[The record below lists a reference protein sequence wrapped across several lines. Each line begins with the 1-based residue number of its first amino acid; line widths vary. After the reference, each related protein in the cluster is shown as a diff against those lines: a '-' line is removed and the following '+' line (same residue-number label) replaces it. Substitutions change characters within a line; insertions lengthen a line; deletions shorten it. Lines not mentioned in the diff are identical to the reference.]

1 MATSL
6 EKIRNIGIT
15 AHIDA
20 GKTTTTERI
29 LHYTGVSH
37 KIGEVHDGNTTTD
50 YMDQERE
57 RGITITSAAVTCEW
71 KDHRINIIDTPG
83 HIDFNIE
90 VNRSLRV
97 LDGAVFIIEGVAGV
111 QPQSETNWRLADRY
125 NVPRIIFI
133 NKLDRTG
140 ADFYRAFATL
150 KDKLD
155 IVALPLQLPIGIE
168 DKFVGVVDLIEMKAI
183 VWEGGDLGAKF
194 HDEPIPADLEE
205 QAKEYRQLLLDTAVG
220 VDDKAMEEYFENGDV
235 SIETLKR
242 CIKIGTISGAFR
254 PVLCGTAFK
263 NKGVQ
268 PLLDAVL
275 DYLPSPIDVPGISV
289 AAEEGEEDG
298 EFSDRRRIKADPNAP
313 FAGLAFKIINDKYG
327 ALTFVRVYAGTLK
340 SGDTV
345 MNTTKDSRERIGR
358 MFQMHADKRA
368 EIKEVSAGDIAAFV
382 GLKDTGTGDTLASS
396 EDPVV
401 LERMAFPVP
410 VIDISVEPKTKEAVE
425 KMTLGLQK
433 LAGEDPSLRLK
444 TDQESG
450 QTILSG
456 MGELHLEIIIDRLR
470 REYGVDCNIGAP
482 QVAYRETI
490 TKPHTEIY
498 THKKQS
504 GGSGQYAE
512 VKVIFEP
519 AERNAG
525 ISFENKVVGGSV
537 PKEYIPAVEKGI
549 RVQAD
554 TGVLAGFPTVD
565 FKYSLV
571 DGKYHDVDSS
581 ALAFEIAAKACFR
594 EGMKKAGP
602 IILEPIMD
610 VEVTTPQD
618 HVGDCVGDLN
628 RRRGM
633 IQSQDSSGSTILVR
647 AHVPLKEM
655 FGYISDLRSMTKGRA
670 SFTMQFHHYDP
681 VPRNVA
687 DEIMKKSAY
696 RRRRRGALPPRP
708 PPRASPWTPL
718 PRKKGE
724 AILCIALFFL
734 ERSVFDHSQAYRT
747 SKVGVCRCVMCS

>member
-1 MATSL
+1 MSAAADL
-6 EKIRNIGIT
+6 KFIRNIGIT

-29 LHYTGVSH
+29 LYYTGVSH
-37 KIGEVHDGNTTTD
+37 KTGEVHDGNTTTD
-50 YMDQERE
+50 YMEQERE
-57 RGITITSAAVTCEW
+57 RGITITSAAVTCNW

-97 LDGAVFIIEGVAGV
+97 LDGAIFIIEGVAGV

-125 NVPRIIFI
+125 NVPRIIYV

-140 ADFYRAFATL
+140 ADFYRASDTL
-150 KDKLD
+150 IEKLG
-155 IVALPLQLPIGIE
+155 INTLILQLPIGVE
-168 DKFVGVVDLIEMKAI
+168 DNFQGVVDLVEMKAI
-183 VWEGGDLGAKF
+183 VWEGSEQGAKF
-194 HDEPIPADLEE
+194 HDEPIPADLVEK
-205 QAKEYRQLLLDTAVG
+205 ANEYRQKLLDTAAS
-220 VDDKAMEEYFENGDV
+220 VDDKAMEMFFESGDLDV
-235 SIETLKR
+235 ATLKA
-242 CIKIGTISGAFR
+242 CIKKGTIAGTFR
-254 PVLCGTAFK
+254 PVLCGTSFK

-268 PLLDAVL
+268 PLLDAVI
-275 DYLPSPIDVPGISV
+275 DYLPSPVDVEGIKV
-289 AAEEGEEDG
+289 APEEGQDEDAP
-298 EFSDRRRIKADPNAP
+298 RRVIKVDPNGP

-327 ALTFVRVYAGTLK
+327 TLTFVRVYSGTIN
-340 SGDTV
+340 SGDMVLNTV
-345 MNTTKDSRERIGR
+345 RGNKERVGR
-358 MFQMHADKRA
+358 MFKMHADKR
-368 EIKEVSAGDIAAFV
+368 EEVKTVSAGDIVAFV
-382 GLKDTGTGDTLASS
+382 GLKDTQTGDTLAAQ

-410 VIDISVEPKTKEAVE
+410 VIDISVEPKTKDAVE
-425 KMTLGLQK
+425 KMTLALQK
-433 LAGEDPSLRLK
+433 LVAEDPSLRLK
-444 TDQESG
+444 TDQETG

-456 MGELHLEIIIDRLR
+456 MGELHLEIIIDRLK
-470 REYGVDCNIGAP
+470 REYGVEANIGAP

-490 TKPHTEIY
+490 SRAHTETY

-512 VKVIFEP
+512 VVITFEP
-519 AERNAG
+519 MERNG
-525 ISFENKVVGGSV
+525 GVVFENKVVGGAI

-554 TGVLAGFPTVD
+554 TGVLAGFQTVD
-565 FKYSLV
+565 FKFTLT

-581 ALAFEIAAKACFR
+581 TMAFEIAARACFR

-610 VEVTTPQD
+610 VEITTPAD
-618 HVGDCVGDLN
+618 HVGDVVGDIS

-633 IQSQDSSGSTILVR
+633 IQSQDMAGTTVIVR

-681 VPRNVA
+681 VPANIAQEVR
-687 DEIMKKSAY
+687 EKM
-696 RRRRRGALPPRP
+696 
-708 PPRASPWTPL
+708 AS
-718 PRKKGE
+718 
-724 AILCIALFFL
+724 
-734 ERSVFDHSQAYRT
+734 
-747 SKVGVCRCVMCS
+747 

>member
-1 MATSL
+1 MTESPLAR
-6 EKIRNIGIT
+6 IRNIGIT

-29 LHYTGVSH
+29 LYYTGVSH

-71 KDHRINIIDTPG
+71 ADHRINIIDTPG

-97 LDGAVFIIEGVAGV
+97 LDGAIFIIEGVAGV

-140 ADFYRAFATL
+140 ADFYRAFDTL
-150 KDKLD
+150 KEKLD
-155 IVALPLQLPIGIE
+155 IIALPLQLPIGEE
-168 DKFVGVVDLIEMKAI
+168 DKFLGIIDLVEMKAI
-183 VWEGGDLGAKF
+183 LWEGGELGAKY
-194 HDEPIPADLEE
+194 HDEPIPAELADK
-205 QAKEYRQLLLDTAVG
+205 AAEYRQLLLDTALS
-220 VDDKAMEEYFENGDV
+220 VDTEGMEEYFENGDV
-235 SIETLKR
+235 SVATLKR
-242 CIKIGTISGAFR
+242 AIKRGTIDGDFR

-268 PLLDAVL
+268 PLLDAVI
-275 DYLPSPIDVPGISV
+275 DYLPSPIDVPGIAV
-289 AAEEGEEDG
+289 ALDEGVDEALHP
-298 EFSDRRRIKADPNAP
+298 DRRRIKADVSAP
-313 FAGLAFKIINDKYG
+313 FSGLAFKIINDKYG
-327 ALTFVRVYAGTLK
+327 TLTFVRVYSGTLK
-340 SGDTV
+340 TGDMV
-345 MNTTKDSRERIGR
+345 MNTTKDHRERIGR

-368 EIKEVSAGDIAAFV
+368 EIKEVHAGDIAAFV

-396 EDPVV
+396 DDPVV

-410 VIDISVEPKTKEAVE
+410 VIDISVEPRTKEAVE

-433 LAGEDPSLRLK
+433 LAGEDPSLRLR
-444 TDQESG
+444 TDQETG

-470 REYGVDCNIGAP
+470 REYGVDCAIGAP

-490 TKPHTEIY
+490 SKPWTETY

-512 VKVIFEP
+512 VKIIFEP
-519 AERNAG
+519 QERNQG
-525 ISFENKVVGGSV
+525 VLFENKVVGGSV

-549 RVQAD
+549 KVQAD

-565 FKYSLV
+565 FKYTLV

-594 EGMKKAGP
+594 EGMKKASP

-618 HVGDCVGDLN
+618 HVGDVVGDLN

-633 IQSQDSSGSTILVR
+633 IQNQESSGSTILVR
-647 AHVPLKEM
+647 AQVPLKEM
-655 FGYISDLRSMTKGRA
+655 FGYISHLRSMTKGRA

-687 DEIMKKSAY
+687 DEIMKKSA
-696 RRRRRGALPPRP
+696 
-708 PPRASPWTPL
+708 
-718 PRKKGE
+718 
-724 AILCIALFFL
+724 
-734 ERSVFDHSQAYRT
+734 
-747 SKVGVCRCVMCS
+747 

>member
-1 MATSL
+1 M
-6 EKIRNIGIT
+6 
-15 AHIDA
+15 
-20 GKTTTTERI
+20 
-29 LHYTGVSH
+29 
-37 KIGEVHDGNTTTD
+37 
-50 YMDQERE
+50 
-57 RGITITSAAVTCEW
+57 TCNW
-71 KDHRINIIDTPG
+71 KDVRINIIDTPG

-125 NVPRIIFI
+125 KVPRIIFI

-150 KDKLD
+150 KEKLD
-155 IVALPLQLPIGIE
+155 IVALPLQLPIGEE
-168 DKFVGVVDLIEMKAI
+168 DKFLGVVDLIEMKAI
-183 VWEGGDLGAKF
+183 IWEGGELGAKY
-194 HDEPIPADLEE
+194 HYEEIPEHLAELAAEH
-205 QAKEYRQLLLDTAVG
+205 RQTLLDTALA
-220 VDDKAMEEYFENGDV
+220 VDDAGMEEYFEKGDV

-242 CIKIGTISGAFR
+242 AIKRGTIDGTFR

-268 PLLDAVL
+268 PLLDAVI
-275 DYLPSPIDVPGISV
+275 DYLPSPVDVPGIAV
-289 AAEEGEEDG
+289 ALDEGVDENEHP
-298 EFSDRRRIKADPNAP
+298 DRRRIPANPKAP

-327 ALTFVRVYAGTLK
+327 TLTFVRVYAGTLK
-340 SGDTV
+340 TGDTV
-345 MNTTKDSRERIGR
+345 MNTTKDHKERIGR

-368 EIKEVSAGDIAAFV
+368 EIKEVGAGDIAAFV

-396 EDPVV
+396 DDPVI

-410 VIDISVEPKTKEAVE
+410 VIDISVEPRTKEAVE

-433 LAGEDPSLRLK
+433 LAGEDPSLRLR
-444 TDQESG
+444 TDQETG

-470 REYGVDCNIGAP
+470 REYGVDCEIGAP

-490 TKPHTEIY
+490 SKTWTETY

-512 VKVIFEP
+512 VKIIFEP
-519 AERNAG
+519 LERNTG
-525 ISFENKVVGGSV
+525 VVFENKVVGGSV
-537 PKEYIPAVEKGI
+537 PREYIPAVEKGI
-549 RVQAD
+549 KVQAD

-565 FKYSLV
+565 FKYTLV

-594 EGMKKAGP
+594 EGMKKATP

-610 VEVTTPQD
+610 VEITTPQD
-618 HVGDCVGDLN
+618 HVGDVVGDLN
-628 RRRGM
+628 RRRGI
-633 IQSQDSSGSTILVR
+633 IQNQESSGSTILVR
-647 AHVPLKEM
+647 GQVPLKEM
-655 FGYISDLRSMTKGRA
+655 FGYISHLRSMTKGRA

-687 DEIMKKSAY
+687 DEIMKKSA
-696 RRRRRGALPPRP
+696 
-708 PPRASPWTPL
+708 
-718 PRKKGE
+718 
-724 AILCIALFFL
+724 
-734 ERSVFDHSQAYRT
+734 
-747 SKVGVCRCVMCS
+747 

>member
-1 MATSL
+1 MSVTPL
-6 EKIRNIGIT
+6 DKIRNIGIT

-29 LHYTGVSH
+29 LYYTGVSH

-50 YMDQERE
+50 YMEQERE

-71 KDHRINIIDTPG
+71 KDTRINIIDTPG

-97 LDGAVFIIEGVAGV
+97 LDGAIFIIEGVAGV

-125 NVPRIIFI
+125 NVPRLIFI

-140 ADFYRAFATL
+140 ADFYRAFDTL
-150 KDKLD
+150 LEKLD
-155 IVALPLQLPIGIE
+155 IVALPLQLPIGVE
-168 DKFVGVVDLIEMKAI
+168 DGFLGVVDLVEMKAI
-183 VWEGGDLGAKF
+183 IWEGGELGAKY
-194 HDEPIPADLEE
+194 HYEDIPADMAELV
-205 QAKEYRQLLLDTAVG
+205 ATHRQTLLDTALS
-220 VDDKAMEEYFENGDV
+220 VDEQAMEEYFDKGDV
-235 SIETLKR
+235 SIETMKR
-242 CIKIGTISGAFR
+242 CIKRGTIDGSFR

-268 PLLDAVL
+268 PLLDAVI
-275 DYLPSPIDVPGISV
+275 DYLPSPIDVPGIAV
-289 AAEEGEEDG
+289 AVEEGEEEG
-298 EFSDRRRIKADPNAP
+298 NLADRRRIPADPKAP

-327 ALTFVRVYAGTLK
+327 TLTFVRVYAGTLK
-340 SGDTV
+340 SGDMV
-345 MNTTKDSRERIGR
+345 QNTTKGHRERIGR

-368 EIKEVSAGDIAAFV
+368 EIKEVEAGDIAAFV
-382 GLKDTGTGDTLASS
+382 GLKDTGTGDTLASND
-396 EDPVV
+396 DPVV

-410 VIDISVEPKTKEAVE
+410 VIDISVEPRTKEAVE

-433 LAGEDPSLRLK
+433 LAGEDPSLRLR
-444 TDQESG
+444 TDQETG

-490 TKPHTEIY
+490 SKPHTEIY

-512 VKVIFEP
+512 VKIIFAP
-519 AERNAG
+519 LERNTG
-525 ISFENKVVGGSV
+525 VVFENKVVGGSV

-565 FKYSLV
+565 FKYTLV

-594 EGMKKAGP
+594 DGMKLAGP

-618 HVGDCVGDLN
+618 HVGDVVGDLN
-628 RRRGM
+628 RRRGQ
-633 IQSQDSSGSTILVR
+633 IQNQESSGSTVIVR

-655 FGYISDLRSMTKGRA
+655 FGYISHLRSMTKGRA

-687 DEIMKKSAY
+687 DEIMKKTA
-696 RRRRRGALPPRP
+696 
-708 PPRASPWTPL
+708 
-718 PRKKGE
+718 
-724 AILCIALFFL
+724 
-734 ERSVFDHSQAYRT
+734 
-747 SKVGVCRCVMCS
+747 

>member
-1 MATSL
+1 MSDTPLAR
-6 EKIRNIGIT
+6 IRNIGIT

-29 LHYTGVSH
+29 LFYTGESH

-50 YMDQERE
+50 YMEQERE

-71 KDHRINIIDTPG
+71 KDTRINIIDTPG

-97 LDGAVFIIEGVAGV
+97 LDGAIFIIEGVAGV

-140 ADFYRAFATL
+140 ADFFRAFDTL
-150 KDKLD
+150 KEKLD
-155 IVALPLQLPIGIE
+155 IVALPLQLPIGEE
-168 DKFVGVVDLIEMKAI
+168 DKFIGVVDLVEMKAI
-183 VWEGGDLGAKF
+183 VWEGGDLGAKY
-194 HDEPIPADLEE
+194 HDEAIPAELADK
-205 QAKEYRQLLLDTAVG
+205 AAEYRQTLLDTAVS
-220 VDDKAMEEYFENGDV
+220 VDEKAMEEYFENGDV
-235 SIETLKR
+235 SVATLKA
-242 CIKIGTISGAFR
+242 CIKKGTISGEFR

-268 PLLDAVL
+268 PLLDAVV
-275 DYLPSPIDVPGISV
+275 DYLPSPVDVPGIAV
-289 AAEEGEEDG
+289 ALDEGVDETLHP
-298 EFSDRRRIKADPNAP
+298 DRRRIKADPKAP

-327 ALTFVRVYAGTLK
+327 TLTFVRVYAGTLK

-345 MNTTKDSRERIGR
+345 MNTTKGHRERIGR

-368 EIKEVSAGDIAAFV
+368 EIKEVEAGDIAAFV
-382 GLKDTGTGDTLASS
+382 GLKDTGTGDTLAGA
-396 EDPVV
+396 EDQIV

-410 VIDISVEPKTKEAVE
+410 VIDISVEPRTKEAVE

-433 LAGEDPSLRLK
+433 LAGEDPSLRLR
-444 TDQESG
+444 TDQETG

-490 TKPHTEIY
+490 SRPHTETY
-498 THKKQS
+498 THKKQT

-512 VKVIFEP
+512 VKIMFEP
-519 AERNAG
+519 TERNG
-525 ISFENKVVGGSV
+525 GVLFENKVVGGSI

-565 FKYSLV
+565 FKYTLT

-594 EGMKKAGP
+594 DGMKRASP

-618 HVGDCVGDLN
+618 HVGDVVGDLN
-628 RRRGM
+628 RRRGQ
-633 IQSQDSSGSTILVR
+633 IQNQESAGSTIIVR
-647 AHVPLKEM
+647 ALVPLKEM
-655 FGYISDLRSMTKGRA
+655 FGYISHLRSMTKGRA

-681 VPRNVA
+681 VPRNIA
-687 DEIMKKSAY
+687 DEIMAKSA
-696 RRRRRGALPPRP
+696 
-708 PPRASPWTPL
+708 
-718 PRKKGE
+718 
-724 AILCIALFFL
+724 
-734 ERSVFDHSQAYRT
+734 
-747 SKVGVCRCVMCS
+747 

>member
-1 MATSL
+1 MSETPL
-6 EKIRNIGIT
+6 DRIRNIGIT

-29 LHYTGVSH
+29 LYYTGVSH

-50 YMDQERE
+50 YMEQERE

-71 KDHRINIIDTPG
+71 KDNRINIIDTPG

-140 ADFYRAFATL
+140 ADFYRAFDTL
-150 KDKLD
+150 KEKLD
-155 IVALPLQLPIGIE
+155 IVALPLQLPIGEE
-168 DKFVGVVDLIEMKAI
+168 DKFLGVVDLVEMKAI
-183 VWEGGDLGAKF
+183 IWEGGELGAKF
-194 HDEPIPADLEE
+194 HDEPIPADLAEK
-205 QAKEYRQLLLDTAVG
+205 AAEYRQNLLDTALA
-220 VDDKAMEEYFENGDV
+220 VDDAGMEEYFEKGDV
-235 SIETLKR
+235 AVETLKR
-242 CIKIGTISGAFR
+242 AIKRGTIDGTFR

-268 PLLDAVL
+268 PLLDAVI
-275 DYLPSPIDVPGISV
+275 DYLPSPVDVPGIAV
-289 AAEEGEEDG
+289 ALDEGQDEADHP
-298 EFSDRRRIKADPNAP
+298 DRRRIKADPKAP

-327 ALTFVRVYAGTLK
+327 TLTFVRVYSGTLRT
-340 SGDTV
+340 GDMV
-345 MNTTKDSRERIGR
+345 QNTTKGHRERIGR

-368 EIKEVSAGDIAAFV
+368 EIKEVEAGDIAAFV
-382 GLKDTGTGDTLASS
+382 GLKDTGTGDTLASND
-396 EDPVV
+396 DPVV

-410 VIDISVEPKTKEAVE
+410 VIDISVEPRTKEAVE

-433 LAGEDPSLRLK
+433 LAGEDPSLRLR
-444 TDQESG
+444 TDQETG

-470 REYGVDCNIGAP
+470 REYNVDCNIGAP

-490 TKPHTEIY
+490 SKPHTETY

-512 VKVIFEP
+512 VKIIFEP
-519 AERNAG
+519 QERNAG
-525 ISFENKVVGGSV
+525 VQFENKIVGGSV

-565 FKYSLV
+565 FKYTLV

-594 EGMKKAGP
+594 EGMKKAQP
-602 IILEPIMD
+602 QILEPIMD
-610 VEVTTPQD
+610 VEITTPND
-618 HVGDCVGDLN
+618 HVGDVVGDLN

-633 IQSQDSSGSTILVR
+633 IQNQESSGSTVIVR
-647 AHVPLKEM
+647 AQVPLKEM
-655 FGYISDLRSMTKGRA
+655 FGYISHLRSMTKGRA

-687 DEIMKKSAY
+687 EEIVKKSA
-696 RRRRRGALPPRP
+696 
-708 PPRASPWTPL
+708 
-718 PRKKGE
+718 
-724 AILCIALFFL
+724 
-734 ERSVFDHSQAYRT
+734 
-747 SKVGVCRCVMCS
+747 

>member
-1 MATSL
+1 MPKTPL
-6 EKIRNIGIT
+6 ECLRNIGIT

-29 LHYTGVSH
+29 LYYTGVSH

-50 YMDQERE
+50 YMEQERE

-97 LDGAVFIIEGVAGV
+97 LDGAIFIIEGVAGV

-150 KDKLD
+150 KEKLD

-168 DKFVGVVDLIEMKAI
+168 DQFLGVVDLVEMKAI
-183 VWEGGDLGAKF
+183 IWEGGELGAKY
-194 HDEPIPADLEE
+194 HYEDIPEDLKAAAAEH
-205 QAKEYRQLLLDTAVG
+205 RQTLLDTAVS
-220 VDDKAMEEYFENGDV
+220 VDEKAMEEYFENGDV
-235 SIETLKR
+235 TIETLKR
-242 CIKIGTISGAFR
+242 CIKRGTIDGDFR

-268 PLLDAVL
+268 PLLDAVI
-275 DYLPSPIDVPGISV
+275 DYLPSPIDVPGIAV
-289 AAEEGEEDG
+289 ALDEGVDESEHP
-298 EFSDRRRIKADPNAP
+298 ERRRIKADPKAP
-313 FAGLAFKIINDKYG
+313 FAGLAFKIINDKFG
-327 ALTFVRVYAGTLK
+327 TLTFVRVYAGTLK

-345 MNTTKDSRERIGR
+345 MNTTKDHRERIGR
-358 MFQMHADKRA
+358 MFQMHADKREA
-368 EIKEVSAGDIAAFV
+368 ITEVEAGDIAAFV
-382 GLKDTGTGDTLASS
+382 GLKDTGTGDTLASA
-396 EDPVV
+396 DRPVI

-410 VIDISVEPKTKEAVE
+410 VIDISVEPRTKEAVE

-433 LAGEDPSLRLK
+433 LAGEDPSLRLR
-444 TDQESG
+444 TDQETG

-470 REYGVDCNIGAP
+470 REYAVDCNIGAP

-490 TKPHTEIY
+490 SKSHTETY
-498 THKKQS
+498 THKKQT

-519 AERNAG
+519 MERNG
-525 ISFENKVVGGSV
+525 GVVFENTVVGGSV
-537 PKEYIPAVEKGI
+537 PREYIPAVEKGI
-549 RVQAD
+549 KVQAD

-565 FKYSLV
+565 FKYTLV

-581 ALAFEIAAKACFR
+581 ALAF
-594 EGMKKAGP
+594 
-602 IILEPIMD
+602 
-610 VEVTTPQD
+610 
-618 HVGDCVGDLN
+618 
-628 RRRGM
+628 
-633 IQSQDSSGSTILVR
+633 
-647 AHVPLKEM
+647 
-655 FGYISDLRSMTKGRA
+655 
-670 SFTMQFHHYDP
+670 
-681 VPRNVA
+681 
-687 DEIMKKSAY
+687 
-696 RRRRRGALPPRP
+696 
-708 PPRASPWTPL
+708 
-718 PRKKGE
+718 
-724 AILCIALFFL
+724 
-734 ERSVFDHSQAYRT
+734 
-747 SKVGVCRCVMCS
+747 

>member
-1 MATSL
+1 VSETDANPL
-6 EKIRNIGIT
+6 ALIRNIGIT

-29 LHYTGVSH
+29 LYYTGVSH
-37 KIGEVHDGNTTTD
+37 RIGEVHDGNTTTD
-50 YMDQERE
+50 YMAQERE

-71 KDHRINIIDTPG
+71 KGHRINIIDTPG

-140 ADFYRAFATL
+140 ADFYRAFDTL
-150 KDKLD
+150 KEKLD

-168 DKFVGVVDLIEMKAI
+168 DTFIGVVDLVEMKAI
-183 VWEGGDLGAKF
+183 VWEGGELGAKF
-194 HDEPIPADLEE
+194 HDEEIPADMMEKA
-205 QAKEYRQLLLDTAVG
+205 QEYRTLLLDTALS
-220 VDDKAMEEYFENGDV
+220 VDTEAMEEYFDKGDV
-235 SIETLKR
+235 SVETLKR
-242 CIKIGTISGAFR
+242 CIKAGAISGVFR

-275 DYLPSPIDVPGISV
+275 DYLPSPIDVPGIKV
-289 AAEEGEEDG
+289 AEEEDEPEG
-298 EFSDRRRIKADPNAP
+298 TVRRIIPADIKAP

-327 ALTFVRVYAGTLK
+327 TLTFVRVYAGSLK

-345 MNTTKDSRERIGR
+345 MNTTKDHRERIGR

-368 EIKEVSAGDIAAFV
+368 EIKEVHAGDIAAFV
-382 GLKDTGTGDTLASS
+382 GLKDTNTGDTLAAA
-396 EDPVV
+396 EDPVI
-401 LERMAFPVP
+401 LERMSFPIP
-410 VIDISVEPKTKEAVE
+410 VIDISVEPKTKDGVE

-433 LAGEDPSLRLK
+433 LAGEDPSLRLR

-456 MGELHLEIIIDRLR
+456 MGELHLEIIIDRLQ
-470 REYGVDCNIGAP
+470 REYGVDANIGAP

-490 TKPHTEIY
+490 SRSHTETY
-498 THKKQS
+498 THKKQT
-504 GGSGQYAE
+504 GGSGQFAE
-512 VKVIFEP
+512 VKIVFEP
-519 AERNAG
+519 MERNAG
-525 ISFENKVVGGSV
+525 VVFENKVVGGSI

-549 RVQAD
+549 KNQCE

-565 FKYSLV
+565 FKYSLI

-594 EGMKKAGP
+594 DGMKKAAP

-618 HVGDCVGDLN
+618 HVGDVVGDLN
-628 RRRGM
+628 RRRGT
-633 IQSQDSSGSTILVR
+633 IQSQDSAGSTVMVR

-655 FGYISDLRSMTKGRA
+655 FGYISQLRGMTKGRA

-681 VPRNVA
+681 VPRNIA
-687 DEIMKKSAY
+687 DEIMAKSA
-696 RRRRRGALPPRP
+696 
-708 PPRASPWTPL
+708 
-718 PRKKGE
+718 
-724 AILCIALFFL
+724 
-734 ERSVFDHSQAYRT
+734 
-747 SKVGVCRCVMCS
+747 

>member
-1 MATSL
+1 VTSTAPL
-6 EKIRNIGIT
+6 GLIRNIGIT

-29 LHYTGVSH
+29 LYYTGVSH

-71 KDHRINIIDTPG
+71 KGHRINIIDTPG

-140 ADFYRAFATL
+140 ADFYRAFDTL
-150 KDKLD
+150 KEKLD

-168 DKFVGVVDLIEMKAI
+168 ENFVGVVDLVEMKAI
-183 VWEGGDLGAKF
+183 IWEGGELGAAF
-194 HDEPIPADLEE
+194 HDAPIPDDLADK
-205 QAKEYRQLLLDTAVG
+205 AAEYREALLDTALS
-220 VDDKAMEEYFENGDV
+220 VDTVAMEEYFEKGDV
-235 SIETLKR
+235 SVETLKR
-242 CIKIGTISGAFR
+242 CIKQGAISGAFR

-275 DYLPSPIDVPGISV
+275 DYLPSPIDVPGIKV
-289 AAEEGEEDG
+289 AAEEGEEDTP
-298 EFSDRRRIKADPNAP
+298 EALAKRRVIPANPDAP

-327 ALTFVRVYAGTLK
+327 TLTFVRVYSGMLK

-345 MNTTKDSRERIGR
+345 MNTTKGHRERIGR

-382 GLKDTGTGDTLASS
+382 GLKDTGTGDTLAGA
-396 EDPVV
+396 EDQVV

-410 VIDISVEPKTKEAVE
+410 VIDISVEPKTKEGVE

-444 TDQESG
+444 TDQETG

-470 REYGVDCNIGAP
+470 REYGVDANIGAP

-490 TKPHTEIY
+490 SRAHTETY

-512 VKVIFEP
+512 VKIIFEP
-519 AERNAG
+519 QERNQG
-525 ISFENKVVGGSV
+525 VLFENKVVGGAI

-554 TGVLAGFPTVD
+554 TGVLAGFQTVD
-565 FKYSLV
+565 FKYILI

-610 VEVTTPQD
+610 VEVTTPND
-618 HVGDCVGDLN
+618 HVGDVVGDLN

-633 IQSQDSSGSTILVR
+633 IQNQESSGSTVIVR

-655 FGYISDLRSMTKGRA
+655 FGYISHLRSMTKGRA

-687 DEIMKKSAY
+687 DEIMAKSA
-696 RRRRRGALPPRP
+696 
-708 PPRASPWTPL
+708 
-718 PRKKGE
+718 
-724 AILCIALFFL
+724 
-734 ERSVFDHSQAYRT
+734 
-747 SKVGVCRCVMCS
+747 

>member
-1 MATSL
+1 MTSTPPL
-6 EKIRNIGIT
+6 GLIRNIGIT

-29 LHYTGVSH
+29 LYYTGVSH

-50 YMDQERE
+50 YMEQERE

-71 KDHRINIIDTPG
+71 KGHRINIIDTPG

-97 LDGAVFIIEGVAGV
+97 LDGAIFIIEGVAGV

-140 ADFYRAFATL
+140 ADFFRAFDTL
-150 KDKLD
+150 KEKLD
-155 IVALPLQLPIGIE
+155 IIALPLQLPIGIE
-168 DKFVGVVDLIEMKAI
+168 ETFIGVVDLVEMKAI
-183 VWEGGDLGAKF
+183 IWEGGELGAAF
-194 HDEPIPADLEE
+194 HDAPIPDELAD
-205 QAKEYRQLLLDTAVG
+205 QAAEYRELLLDTALS
-220 VDDKAMEEYFENGDV
+220 VDTVAMEEYFEKGDV
-235 SIETLKR
+235 SVETLKR
-242 CIKIGTISGAFR
+242 CIKAGAISGAFR

-275 DYLPSPIDVPGISV
+275 DYLPSPIDVPGIKV
-289 AAEEGEEDG
+289 AAEEGEEDTP
-298 EFSDRRRIKADPNAP
+298 EALAKRRIIPANPNAP

-327 ALTFVRVYAGTLK
+327 TLTFVRVYSGTLK

-345 MNTTKDSRERIGR
+345 MNTTKDNRERIGR

-382 GLKDTGTGDTLASS
+382 GLKDTGTGDTLASAD
-396 EDPVV
+396 DPVV

-410 VIDISVEPKTKEAVE
+410 VIDISVEPKTKEGVE

-433 LAGEDPSLRLK
+433 LASEDPSLRLK

-470 REYGVDCNIGAP
+470 REYGVDANIGAP

-490 TKPHTEIY
+490 SRAHTETY

-512 VKVIFEP
+512 VKIVFEP
-519 AERNAG
+519 QERNQG
-525 ISFENKVVGGSV
+525 VLFENKVIGGSI

-554 TGVLAGFPTVD
+554 TGVLAGFQTVD
-565 FKYSLV
+565 FKYTLV

-581 ALAFEIAAKACFR
+581 ALAFEIASKACFR

-610 VEVTTPQD
+610 VEVTTPND
-618 HVGDCVGDLN
+618 HVGDVVGDLN

-633 IQSQDSSGSTILVR
+633 IQNQESSGSTVIVR

-655 FGYISDLRSMTKGRA
+655 FGYISHLRSMTKGRA

-687 DEIMKKSAY
+687 DEIMAKSA
-696 RRRRRGALPPRP
+696 
-708 PPRASPWTPL
+708 
-718 PRKKGE
+718 
-724 AILCIALFFL
+724 
-734 ERSVFDHSQAYRT
+734 
-747 SKVGVCRCVMCS
+747 

>member
-1 MATSL
+1 MADFDL
-6 EKIRNIGIT
+6 GKIRNIGIT

-29 LHYTGVSH
+29 LYYTGVSH

-97 LDGAVFIIEGVAGV
+97 LDGAIFIIEGVAGV

-140 ADFYRAFATL
+140 ADFFRAFATL
-150 KDKLD
+150 KEKLD

-168 DKFVGVVDLIEMKAI
+168 DGFQGVVDLIEMKAI
-183 VWEGGDLGAKF
+183 IWEGGELGAKF
-194 HDEPIPADLEE
+194 HDEPIPENLKE
-205 QAKEYRQLLLDTAVG
+205 QAAEYRQLLLDTALA
-220 VDDKAMEEYFENGDV
+220 VDDAGMEEYFEKGDV
-235 SIETLKR
+235 SVETLKR
-242 CIKIGTISGAFR
+242 AIKTGTITGAFR

-275 DYLPSPIDVPGISV
+275 DFLPSPVDVPGIKV
-289 AAEEGEEDG
+289 APPEGEEEDPNA
-298 EFSDRRRIKADPNAP
+298 RRIKADVTAP
-313 FAGLAFKIINDKYG
+313 FSGLAFKIINDKYG
-327 ALTFVRVYAGTLK
+327 TLTFVRVYSGTLK

-345 MNTTKDSRERIGR
+345 LNTTKGHKERIGR

-368 EIKEVSAGDIAAFV
+368 EIKEVHAGDIAAFV
-382 GLKDTGTGDTLASS
+382 GLKDSGTGDTLASS
-396 EDPVV
+396 DDPVV

-410 VIDISVEPKTKEAVE
+410 VIDISVEPKTKEGIE

-444 TDQESG
+444 TDQETG

-470 REYGVDCNIGAP
+470 REYNVDANIGAP

-490 TKPHTEIY
+490 SKAHTETY

-512 VKVIFEP
+512 VKIVFEP
-519 AERNAG
+519 LERNEG
-525 ISFENKVVGGSV
+525 IHFENKIVGGAV

-549 RVQAD
+549 RNQAD

-565 FKYSLV
+565 FRYSLV

-594 EGMKKAGP
+594 EGMKKASP

-610 VEVTTPQD
+610 VEITTPQD
-618 HVGDCVGDLN
+618 HVGDVVGDLN

-633 IQSQDSSGSTILVR
+633 IQNQESSGSTVIVR

-655 FGYISDLRSMTKGRA
+655 FGYISHLRSMTKGRA

-687 DEIMKKSAY
+687 DEIMAKSA
-696 RRRRRGALPPRP
+696 
-708 PPRASPWTPL
+708 
-718 PRKKGE
+718 
-724 AILCIALFFL
+724 
-734 ERSVFDHSQAYRT
+734 
-747 SKVGVCRCVMCS
+747 

>member
-1 MATSL
+1 VSVTPL
-6 EKIRNIGIT
+6 DRIRNIGIT

-29 LHYTGVSH
+29 LYYTGVSH

-71 KDHRINIIDTPG
+71 KDTRINIIDTPG

-97 LDGAVFIIEGVAGV
+97 LDGAIFIIEGVAGV

-140 ADFYRAFATL
+140 ADFYRAFDTL
-150 KDKLD
+150 KEKLD
-155 IVALPLQLPIGIE
+155 IVALPLQLPIGVE
-168 DKFVGVVDLIEMKAI
+168 DQFLGVVDLVEMKAI
-183 VWEGGDLGAKF
+183 IWEGGELGAKY
-194 HDEPIPADLEE
+194 HYEDIPADMAELV
-205 QAKEYRQLLLDTAVG
+205 AGHRQTLLDTALS
-220 VDDKAMEEYFENGDV
+220 VDEQAMEEYFDKGDV
-235 SIETLKR
+235 SIETMKR
-242 CIKIGTISGAFR
+242 CIKRGTIDGTFR

-268 PLLDAVL
+268 PLLDAVI
-275 DYLPSPIDVPGISV
+275 DYLPSPIDVPGIAIAV
-289 AAEEGEEDG
+289 EEGDDETTIAN
-298 EFSDRRRIKADPNAP
+298 RRRIKADPKAP
-313 FAGLAFKIINDKYG
+313 FAGLAFKIINDKFG

-345 MNTTKDSRERIGR
+345 MNTTKGHRERIGR
-358 MFQMHADKRA
+358 MFQMHADKREA
-368 EIKEVSAGDIAAFV
+368 ITEVEAGDIAAFV
-382 GLKDTGTGDTLASS
+382 GLKDTGTGDTLASA
-396 EDPVV
+396 DDQVV

-410 VIDISVEPKTKEAVE
+410 VIDISVEPRTKEAVE

-444 TDQESG
+444 TDQETG

-470 REYGVDCNIGAP
+470 REYGVDCDIGAP

-490 TKPHTEIY
+490 SKAHTETY

-512 VKVIFEP
+512 VKIIFTP
-519 AERNAG
+519 QERNG
-525 ISFENKVVGGSV
+525 GVLFENKVVGGSV
-537 PKEYIPAVEKGI
+537 PKEFIPAVEKGI
-549 RVQAD
+549 KVQAD

-565 FKYSLV
+565 FKYTLV

-594 EGMKKAGP
+594 EGMKLAGP

-618 HVGDCVGDLN
+618 HVGDVVGDLN
-628 RRRGM
+628 RRRGQ
-633 IQSQDSSGSTILVR
+633 IQNQESSGSTVIVR
-647 AHVPLKEM
+647 AHAPLKEM
-655 FGYISDLRSMTKGRA
+655 FGYISHLRSMTKGRA

-687 DEIMKKSAY
+687 EEIMKKSA
-696 RRRRRGALPPRP
+696 
-708 PPRASPWTPL
+708 
-718 PRKKGE
+718 
-724 AILCIALFFL
+724 
-734 ERSVFDHSQAYRT
+734 
-747 SKVGVCRCVMCS
+747 

>member
-1 MATSL
+1 MSVTPL
-6 EKIRNIGIT
+6 DRIRNIGIT

-29 LHYTGVSH
+29 LYYTGVSH

-71 KDHRINIIDTPG
+71 NDYRINIIDTPG

-97 LDGAVFIIEGVAGV
+97 LDGAIFIIEGVAGV

-125 NVPRIIFI
+125 NVPRVIFI

-140 ADFYRAFATL
+140 ADFYRAFDTL
-150 KDKLD
+150 KEKLD
-155 IVALPLQLPIGIE
+155 IIALPLQLPIGTE
-168 DKFVGVVDLIEMKAI
+168 ENFLGVVDLVEMKAI
-183 VWEGGDLGAKF
+183 IWEGGELGAKY
-194 HDEPIPADLEE
+194 HYEDIPADMAESVAKYREE
-205 QAKEYRQLLLDTAVG
+205 LLDTALS
-220 VDDKAMEEYFENGDV
+220 VDTTAMEEYFENGDV
-235 SIETLKR
+235 AIETLKK
-242 CIKIGTISGAFR
+242 CIKRGTIDGTFR

-268 PLLDAVL
+268 PLLDAVI
-275 DYLPSPIDVPGISV
+275 DYLPSPIDVPGIAV

-298 EFSDRRRIKADPNAP
+298 LDADQIKALLAKRRRIPADPKAP

-327 ALTFVRVYAGTLK
+327 TLTFVRVYAGTLK
-340 SGDTV
+340 QGDMV
-345 MNTTKDSRERIGR
+345 QNTTKGHRERIGR

-368 EIKEVSAGDIAAFV
+368 EIKEVEAGDIAAFV
-382 GLKDTGTGDTLASS
+382 GLKDTGTGDTLASND
-396 EDPVV
+396 DPVV

-410 VIDISVEPKTKEAVE
+410 VIDISVEPRTKEAVE

-444 TDQESG
+444 TDQETG

-490 TKPHTEIY
+490 SKTHTETY

-512 VKVIFEP
+512 VKIIFEP
-519 AERNAG
+519 LERNTG
-525 ISFENKVVGGSV
+525 VQFENKVVGGSV

-565 FKYSLV
+565 FRYTLV

-594 EGMKKAGP
+594 EGMKSAGP

-610 VEVTTPQD
+610 VEVTTPND
-618 HVGDCVGDLN
+618 HVGDVVGDLN
-628 RRRGM
+628 RRRGQ
-633 IQSQDSSGSTILVR
+633 IQNQESSGSTVIVR
-647 AHVPLKEM
+647 GHVPLKEM
-655 FGYISDLRSMTKGRA
+655 FGYISHLRSMTKGRA

-687 DEIMKKSAY
+687 DEIMKKSA
-696 RRRRRGALPPRP
+696 
-708 PPRASPWTPL
+708 
-718 PRKKGE
+718 
-724 AILCIALFFL
+724 
-734 ERSVFDHSQAYRT
+734 
-747 SKVGVCRCVMCS
+747 

>member
-1 MATSL
+1 MPVCLPDGPLLDGRRFAVSVTPL
-6 EKIRNIGIT
+6 DRIRNIGIT

-29 LHYTGVSH
+29 LYYTGVSH

-50 YMDQERE
+50 YMEQERE

-71 KDHRINIIDTPG
+71 KDNRINIIDTPG

-125 NVPRIIFI
+125 KVPRIIFI

-150 KDKLD
+150 KEKLD
-155 IVALPLQLPIGIE
+155 IIALPLQLPIGVE
-168 DKFVGVVDLIEMKAI
+168 DGFLGVVDLVEMKAI
-183 VWEGGDLGAKF
+183 VWEGGELGAKY
-194 HDEPIPADLEE
+194 HYEDIPADMADMVEE
-205 QAKEYRQLLLDTAVG
+205 HRQTLLDTALS
-220 VDDKAMEEYFENGDV
+220 VDTVAMEEYFDKGEV

-242 CIKIGTISGAFR
+242 CIKRGTIDGTFR

-268 PLLDAVL
+268 PLLDAVI
-275 DYLPSPIDVPGISV
+275 DYLPSPIDVPGIAV
-289 AAEEGEEDG
+289 ALEEGEEDG
-298 EFSDRRRIKADPNAP
+298 DNPDRRRIPADPKAP

-327 ALTFVRVYAGTLK
+327 TLTFVRVYAGTLK
-340 SGDTV
+340 SGDMV
-345 MNTTKDSRERIGR
+345 MNTTKGHRERIGR

-368 EIKEVSAGDIAAFV
+368 EIKEVEAGDIAAFV

-396 EDPVV
+396 DDPVV

-410 VIDISVEPKTKEAVE
+410 VIDISVEPRTKEAVE

-433 LAGEDPSLRLK
+433 LAGEDPSLRLR
-444 TDQESG
+444 TDQETG

-490 TKPHTEIY
+490 SKTHTETY

-519 AERNAG
+519 LERNSG
-525 ISFENKVVGGSV
+525 IVFENKVVGGSV

-565 FKYSLV
+565 FKYTLV

-594 EGMKKAGP
+594 EGMKNATP

-618 HVGDCVGDLN
+618 HVGDVVGDLN

-633 IQSQDSSGSTILVR
+633 IQNQESSGSTVIVR

-655 FGYISDLRSMTKGRA
+655 FGYISHLRSMTKGRA

-687 DEIMKKSAY
+687 DEIMKKSA
-696 RRRRRGALPPRP
+696 
-708 PPRASPWTPL
+708 
-718 PRKKGE
+718 
-724 AILCIALFFL
+724 
-734 ERSVFDHSQAYRT
+734 
-747 SKVGVCRCVMCS
+747 

>member
-1 MATSL
+1 VSVTPL
-6 EKIRNIGIT
+6 DRIRNIGIT

-29 LHYTGVSH
+29 LYYTGESH

-50 YMDQERE
+50 YMEQERE
-57 RGITITSAAVTCEW
+57 RGITITSAAVTCQW
-71 KDHRINIIDTPG
+71 KENRINIIDTPG

-125 NVPRIIFI
+125 KVPRIIFI

-150 KDKLD
+150 KEKLD
-155 IVALPLQLPIGIE
+155 IVALPLQLPIGVE
-168 DKFVGVVDLIEMKAI
+168 DGFLGVVDLVEMKAI
-183 VWEGGDLGAKF
+183 IWEGGELGAKY
-194 HDEPIPADLEE
+194 HYEDIPEDMADLVAEH
-205 QAKEYRQLLLDTAVG
+205 RQTLLDTALS
-220 VDDKAMEEYFENGDV
+220 VDNAAMEEYFDKGDV
-235 SIETLKR
+235 AIETLKR
-242 CIKIGTISGAFR
+242 SIKRGTIDGAFR

-268 PLLDAVL
+268 PLLDGVI
-275 DYLPSPIDVPGISV
+275 DYLPSPIDVPGIAV
-289 AAEEGEEDG
+289 ALEEGEEDG
-298 EFSDRRRIKADPNAP
+298 DNPNRRRIPADPKAP

-327 ALTFVRVYAGTLK
+327 TLTFVRVYAGTLK
-340 SGDTV
+340 SGDMV
-345 MNTTKDSRERIGR
+345 MNTTKGHRERIGR

-368 EIKEVSAGDIAAFV
+368 EIKEVEAGDIAAFV
-382 GLKDTGTGDTLASS
+382 GLKDTGTGDTLASAD
-396 EDPVV
+396 DPVI

-410 VIDISVEPKTKEAVE
+410 VIDISVEPRTKEAVE

-433 LAGEDPSLRLK
+433 LAGEDPSLRLR
-444 TDQESG
+444 TDQETG

-490 TKPHTEIY
+490 SKTHTETY

-512 VKVIFEP
+512 VKIIFEP
-519 AERNAG
+519 LERNAG
-525 ISFENKVVGGSV
+525 IVFENKVVGGSV

-565 FKYSLV
+565 FKYTLI

-594 EGMKKAGP
+594 DGMKNATP

-618 HVGDCVGDLN
+618 HVGDVVGDLN

-633 IQSQDSSGSTILVR
+633 IQNQESSGSTVIVR

-655 FGYISDLRSMTKGRA
+655 FGYISHLRSMTKGRA

-687 DEIMKKSAY
+687 DEIMKKSA
-696 RRRRRGALPPRP
+696 
-708 PPRASPWTPL
+708 
-718 PRKKGE
+718 
-724 AILCIALFFL
+724 
-734 ERSVFDHSQAYRT
+734 
-747 SKVGVCRCVMCS
+747 

>member
-1 MATSL
+1 MSAHSEL
-6 EKIRNIGIT
+6 SKIRNIGIT

-29 LHYTGVSH
+29 LYYTGVSH
-37 KIGEVHDGNTTTD
+37 RIGEVHEGNTTTD

-125 NVPRIIFI
+125 RVPRIIFI

-140 ADFYRAFATL
+140 ADFYRAFDTL
-150 KDKLD
+150 KEKLD

-168 DKFVGVVDLIEMKAI
+168 DTFAGVVDLVEMKAI
-183 VWEGGDLGAKF
+183 IWEGGELGAKF
-194 HDEPIPADLEE
+194 HDEPIPADLAERAAE
-205 QAKEYRQLLLDTAVG
+205 ARQLLLDTALAA
-220 VDDKAMEEYFENGDV
+220 DNEAMEEYFDKGDV
-235 SIETLKR
+235 SVATLKR
-242 CIKIGTISGAFR
+242 AIKKGTISGEFR

-275 DYLPSPIDVPGISV
+275 DYLPAPDDVEGIRV
-289 AAEEGEEDG
+289 AAEEGHED
-298 EFSDRRRIKADPNAP
+298 EDPTLRRLIKIDPQAP

-327 ALTFVRVYAGTLK
+327 TLTFVRVYSGTLK
-340 SGDTV
+340 SGDQV
-345 MNTTKDSRERIGR
+345 MNTTKDHKERIGR

-368 EIKEVSAGDIAAFV
+368 EIKEVQAGDIAAFV
-382 GLKDTGTGDTLASS
+382 GLKDTGTGDTLAAA
-396 EDPVV
+396 EDPVI

-410 VIDISVEPKTKEAVE
+410 VIDISVEPRTKDAVE
-425 KMTLGLQK
+425 KMTLALQK

-444 TDQESG
+444 TDQETG

-470 REYGVDCNIGAP
+470 REYGVDANIGAP

-490 TKPHTEIY
+490 SRPHTEIY

-512 VKVIFEP
+512 VKIVFEP
-519 AERNAG
+519 LERNEG
-525 ISFENKVVGGSV
+525 IVFENKVVGGTV

-549 RVQAD
+549 RMQSS
-554 TGVLAGFPTVD
+554 TGVLAGFQTVD
-565 FKYSLV
+565 FKFTLT

-594 EGMKKAGP
+594 EGMKKASP
-602 IILEPIMD
+602 VILEPIMD

-618 HVGDCVGDLN
+618 HVGDVVGDLN
-628 RRRGM
+628 RRRGQ
-633 IQSQDSSGSTILVR
+633 IQNQESSGSTILVR
-647 AHVPLKEM
+647 AQVPLKEM
-655 FGYISDLRSMTKGRA
+655 FGYISHLRSMTKGRA

-681 VPRNVA
+681 VPRNIA
-687 DEIMKKSAY
+687 DEIMSKSA
-696 RRRRRGALPPRP
+696 
-708 PPRASPWTPL
+708 
-718 PRKKGE
+718 
-724 AILCIALFFL
+724 
-734 ERSVFDHSQAYRT
+734 
-747 SKVGVCRCVMCS
+747 

>member
-1 MATSL
+1 MPACSL
-6 EKIRNIGIT
+6 DGRRFAVSVTPLDRIRNIGIT

-29 LHYTGVSH
+29 LYYTGESH

-57 RGITITSAAVTCEW
+57 RGITITSAAVTCQW
-71 KDHRINIIDTPG
+71 KENRINIIDTPG

-125 NVPRIIFI
+125 KVPRIIFI

-150 KDKLD
+150 KEKLD
-155 IVALPLQLPIGIE
+155 IVALPLQLPIGVE
-168 DKFVGVVDLIEMKAI
+168 DGFLGVVDLVEMKAI
-183 VWEGGDLGAKF
+183 IWEGGELGAKY
-194 HDEPIPADLEE
+194 HYEDIPADMAELVAEH
-205 QAKEYRQLLLDTAVG
+205 RMTLLDTALS
-220 VDDKAMEEYFENGDV
+220 VDNEAMEEYFEKGDV
-235 SIETLKR
+235 AIETLKR
-242 CIKIGTISGAFR
+242 SIKRGTIDGTFR

-268 PLLDAVL
+268 PLLDAVI
-275 DYLPSPIDVPGISV
+275 DYLPSPIDVPGIGV
-289 AAEEGEEDG
+289 ALAEGEEDG
-298 EFSDRRRIKADPNAP
+298 DNPNRRRIPANPKAP

-327 ALTFVRVYAGTLK
+327 TLTFVRVYAGTLK
-340 SGDTV
+340 SGDMV
-345 MNTTKDSRERIGR
+345 MNTTKDHRERIGR

-368 EIKEVSAGDIAAFV
+368 EIKEVEAGDIAAFV
-382 GLKDTGTGDTLASS
+382 GLKDTGTGDTLASAD
-396 EDPVV
+396 DPVI

-410 VIDISVEPKTKEAVE
+410 VIDISVEPRTKEAVE

-433 LAGEDPSLRLK
+433 LAGEDPSLRLR
-444 TDQESG
+444 TDQETG

-490 TKPHTEIY
+490 SKTHTETY

-512 VKVIFEP
+512 VKIIFQP
-519 AERNAG
+519 LERNTG
-525 ISFENKVVGGSV
+525 IVFENKVVGGSV

-565 FKYSLV
+565 FKYTLI

-594 EGMKKAGP
+594 EGMKNATP

-618 HVGDCVGDLN
+618 HVGDVVGDLN

-633 IQSQDSSGSTILVR
+633 IQNQESSGSTVIVR

-655 FGYISDLRSMTKGRA
+655 FGYISHLRSMTKGRA

-687 DEIMKKSAY
+687 DEIMKKSA
-696 RRRRRGALPPRP
+696 
-708 PPRASPWTPL
+708 
-718 PRKKGE
+718 
-724 AILCIALFFL
+724 
-734 ERSVFDHSQAYRT
+734 
-747 SKVGVCRCVMCS
+747 

>member
-1 MATSL
+1 
-6 EKIRNIGIT
+6 
-15 AHIDA
+15 
-20 GKTTTTERI
+20 
-29 LHYTGVSH
+29 
-37 KIGEVHDGNTTTD
+37 
-50 YMDQERE
+50 
-57 RGITITSAAVTCEW
+57 VTCEW
-71 KDHRINIIDTPG
+71 KGHRIIIIDTPG

-140 ADFYRAFATL
+140 ADFYRAFDTL
-150 KDKLD
+150 KEKLD

-168 DKFVGVVDLIEMKAI
+168 DTFIGVVDLVEMKAI
-183 VWEGGDLGAKF
+183 VWEGGELGAKF
-194 HDEPIPADLEE
+194 HDEESPADMMEKA
-205 QAKEYRQLLLDTAVG
+205 QEYRTLLLDTALS
-220 VDDKAMEEYFENGDV
+220 VDTEAMEEYFDKGDV
-235 SIETLKR
+235 SVETLKR
-242 CIKIGTISGAFR
+242 CIKAGAISGVFR

-275 DYLPSPIDVPGISV
+275 DYLPSPIDVPGIKV
-289 AAEEGEEDG
+289 AEEEDEPEG
-298 EFSDRRRIKADPNAP
+298 TVRRIIPADIKAP

-327 ALTFVRVYAGTLK
+327 TLTFVRVYAGSLK

-345 MNTTKDSRERIGR
+345 MNTTKDHRERIGR

-368 EIKEVSAGDIAAFV
+368 EIKEVHAGDIAAFV
-382 GLKDTGTGDTLASS
+382 GLKDTNTGDTLAAA
-396 EDPVV
+396 EDPVI
-401 LERMAFPVP
+401 LERMSFPIP
-410 VIDISVEPKTKEAVE
+410 VIDISVEPKTKDGVE

-433 LAGEDPSLRLK
+433 LAGEDPSLRLR

-456 MGELHLEIIIDRLR
+456 MGELHLEIIIDRLQ
-470 REYGVDCNIGAP
+470 REYGVDANIGAP

-490 TKPHTEIY
+490 SRSHTETY
-498 THKKQS
+498 THKKQT
-504 GGSGQYAE
+504 GGSGQFAE
-512 VKVIFEP
+512 VKIVFEP
-519 AERNAG
+519 MERNAG
-525 ISFENKVVGGSV
+525 VVFENKVVGGSI

-549 RVQAD
+549 KNQCE

-565 FKYSLV
+565 FKYSLI

-594 EGMKKAGP
+594 DGMKKAAP

-618 HVGDCVGDLN
+618 HVGDVVGDLN
-628 RRRGM
+628 RRRGT
-633 IQSQDSSGSTILVR
+633 IQSQDSAGSTVMVR

-655 FGYISDLRSMTKGRA
+655 FGYISQLRGMTKGRA

-681 VPRNVA
+681 VPRNIA
-687 DEIMKKSAY
+687 DEIMAKSA
-696 RRRRRGALPPRP
+696 
-708 PPRASPWTPL
+708 
-718 PRKKGE
+718 
-724 AILCIALFFL
+724 
-734 ERSVFDHSQAYRT
+734 
-747 SKVGVCRCVMCS
+747 

>member
-1 MATSL
+1 MSETPL

-29 LHYTGVSH
+29 LYYTGVSH

-50 YMDQERE
+50 YMEQERE

-71 KDHRINIIDTPG
+71 KSHRINIIDTPG

-125 NVPRIIFI
+125 NVPRVIFI

-140 ADFYRAFATL
+140 ADFYRAFDTL
-150 KDKLD
+150 KEKLD
-155 IVALPLQLPIGIE
+155 IVALPLQLPIGTE
-168 DKFVGVVDLIEMKAI
+168 DQFVGVVDLVEMKAI
-183 VWEGGDLGAKF
+183 IWEGGELGAKY
-194 HDEPIPADLEE
+194 HDAPIPADLVEK
-205 QAKEYRQLLLDTAVG
+205 AKEHRQTLLDTALS
-220 VDDKAMEEYFENGDV
+220 VDDAAMEEYFESGDV
-235 SIETLKR
+235 ATETLKR
-242 CIKIGTISGAFR
+242 CIKAGTISGAFR

-275 DYLPSPIDVPGISV
+275 DYLPSPVDVPGIKI
-289 AAEEGEEDG
+289 AAEEGEDEHA
-298 EFSDRRRIKADPNAP
+298 ERRRIKADAGAP

-327 ALTFVRVYAGTLK
+327 TLTFVRVYAGTLR

-345 MNTTKDSRERIGR
+345 LNTTRDHKERIGR

-382 GLKDTGTGDTLASS
+382 GLKDTMTGDTLAAAS
-396 EDPVV
+396 DPVV

-410 VIDISVEPKTKEAVE
+410 VIDISVEPRTKESVE
-425 KMTLGLQK
+425 KMTIGLQK
-433 LAGEDPSLRLK
+433 LAGEDPSLRLR

-456 MGELHLEIIIDRLR
+456 MGELHLEIIIDRLK
-470 REYGVDCNIGAP
+470 REYGVEANIGAP

-490 TKPHTEIY
+490 TRPHTEIY

-512 VKVIFEP
+512 VKVVFEP
-519 AERNAG
+519 MERNGG
-525 ISFENKVVGGSV
+525 IVFENKVVGGSV
-537 PKEYIPAVEKGI
+537 PREYIPAVEKGI
-549 RVQAD
+549 RVQAE

-565 FKYSLV
+565 FKYTLV

-594 EGMKKAGP
+594 DGMKKASP

-610 VEVTTPQD
+610 VEITTPQD
-618 HVGDCVGDLN
+618 HVGDVVGDIN

-633 IQSQDSSGSTILVR
+633 IQNQESSGSTIIVR

-681 VPRNVA
+681 VPRNIA
-687 DEIMKKSAY
+687 DEIMAKSA
-696 RRRRRGALPPRP
+696 
-708 PPRASPWTPL
+708 
-718 PRKKGE
+718 
-724 AILCIALFFL
+724 
-734 ERSVFDHSQAYRT
+734 
-747 SKVGVCRCVMCS
+747 

>member
-1 MATSL
+1 MARTPL
-6 EKIRNIGIT
+6 DRIRNIGIT

-29 LHYTGVSH
+29 LYYTGKNH
-37 KIGEVHDGNTTTD
+37 RIGEVHEGNTTTD
-50 YMDQERE
+50 YMEQERE
-57 RGITITSAAVTCEW
+57 RGITITSAAVTAEW
-71 KDHRINIIDTPG
+71 KDHRINVIDTPG

-140 ADFYRAFATL
+140 ADFYRAAATL
-150 KDKLD
+150 TEKLG
-155 IVALPLQLPIGIE
+155 INWVTLQLPIGIE
-168 DKFVGVVDLIEMKAI
+168 DSLKGIVDLVEMKAY
-183 VWEGGDLGAKF
+183 VWEGDELGAKY
-194 HDEPIPADLEE
+194 HEAPIPEDLKEK
-205 QAKEYRQLLLDTAVG
+205 AAEYRQILLDTALS
-220 VDDKAMEEYFENGDV
+220 VDDAAMEEYFDKGDV
-235 SIETLKR
+235 DVATLKR
-242 CIKIGTISGAFR
+242 CVKRGTIDGTFR
-254 PVLCGTAFK
+254 PVFCGSAFK

-268 PLLDAVL
+268 PLLDAVI
-275 DYLPSPIDVPGISV
+275 DYLPSPIDIPGIKV
-289 AAEEGEEDG
+289 AAEEGEDETT
-298 EFSDRRRIKADPNAP
+298 ERRIIPANVDAP
-313 FAGLAFKIINDKYG
+313 FAGLAFKIVNDKYG
-327 ALTFVRVYAGTLK
+327 NLTFVRVYSGVLK
-340 SGDTV
+340 TGDTV
-345 MNTTKDSRERIGR
+345 LNTTKEGKERVGR
-358 MFQMHADKRA
+358 MFQMHADKRE
-368 EIKEVSAGDIAAFV
+368 EIKEVTAGDIAAFV

-410 VIDISVEPKTKEAVE
+410 VIDISVEPKTKEGVE

-444 TDQESG
+444 TDQETG

-456 MGELHLEIIIDRLR
+456 MGELHLEIIIDRLK
-470 REYGVDCNIGAP
+470 REYGVDANIGAP

-490 TKPHTEIY
+490 TKSHTETY

-512 VKVIFEP
+512 VKVTFEP
-519 AERNAG
+519 KERTTGIEFVNATA
-525 ISFENKVVGGSV
+525 GGSV

-549 RVQAD
+549 KVQAD

-602 IILEPIMD
+602 VILEPIMD
-610 VEVTTPQD
+610 VEVTTPSD
-618 HVGDCVGDLN
+618 HVGDVVGDLN
-628 RRRGM
+628 RRRGV
-633 IQSQDSSGSTILVR
+633 IQSQDMASTSVIIR

-655 FGYISDLRSMTKGRA
+655 FGYISNLRGMTKGRA
-670 SFTMQFHHYDP
+670 SFSMQFHHYDP

-687 DEIMKKSAY
+687 DEIMKASA
-696 RRRRRGALPPRP
+696 
-708 PPRASPWTPL
+708 
-718 PRKKGE
+718 
-724 AILCIALFFL
+724 
-734 ERSVFDHSQAYRT
+734 
-747 SKVGVCRCVMCS
+747 

>member
-1 MATSL
+1 MSETATNPL
-6 EKIRNIGIT
+6 ARIRNIGIT

-29 LHYTGVSH
+29 LYYTGVSH
-37 KIGEVHDGNTTTD
+37 RIGEVHDGNTTTD
-50 YMDQERE
+50 YMAQERE

-140 ADFYRAFATL
+140 ADFYRAFDTL
-150 KDKLD
+150 KEKLD

-168 DKFVGVVDLIEMKAI
+168 DGFLGVVDLVEMKAI
-183 VWEGGDLGAKF
+183 IWEGGELGAKF
-194 HDEPIPADLEE
+194 HDEPIPADL
-205 QAKEYRQLLLDTAVG
+205 ADKAAEYRTLLLDTALS
-220 VDDKAMEEYFENGDV
+220 VDNAAMEEYFDKGDV
-235 SIETLKR
+235 SVATLKR
-242 CIKIGTISGAFR
+242 CIKAGAISGAFR

-275 DYLPSPIDVPGISV
+275 DYLPSPIDVPGIKV
-289 AAEEGEEDG
+289 AAEEGVEESIHD
-298 EFSDRRRIKADPNAP
+298 DRRVIPANANSP

-327 ALTFVRVYAGTLK
+327 TLTFVRVYAGTLK

-345 MNTTKDSRERIGR
+345 MNTTKDHRERIGR

-368 EIKEVSAGDIAAFV
+368 EIKEVHAGDIAAFV
-382 GLKDTGTGDTLASS
+382 GLKDTGTGDTLAAA
-396 EDPVV
+396 EDPVI
-401 LERMAFPVP
+401 LERMSFPIP
-410 VIDISVEPKTKEAVE
+410 VIDISVEPKTKDGVE

-433 LAGEDPSLRLK
+433 LAGEDPSLRLR

-456 MGELHLEIIIDRLR
+456 MGELHLEIIIDRLQ
-470 REYGVDCNIGAP
+470 REYGVDANIGAP

-490 TKPHTEIY
+490 SRTHTETY
-498 THKKQS
+498 THKKQT

-512 VKVIFEP
+512 VKVQFEP
-519 AERNAG
+519 LERNG
-525 ISFENKVVGGSV
+525 GVVFENKVVGGTV

-549 RVQAD
+549 RNQCE

-565 FKYSLV
+565 FKYTLV

-594 EGMKKAGP
+594 DGMKKAAP

-618 HVGDCVGDLN
+618 HVGDVVGDLN
-628 RRRGM
+628 RRRGV
-633 IQSQDSSGSTILVR
+633 IQSQDSAGSTVMVR

-655 FGYISDLRSMTKGRA
+655 FGYISQLRGMTKGRA

-681 VPRNVA
+681 VPRNIA
-687 DEIMKKSAY
+687 DEIMAKSA
-696 RRRRRGALPPRP
+696 
-708 PPRASPWTPL
+708 
-718 PRKKGE
+718 
-724 AILCIALFFL
+724 
-734 ERSVFDHSQAYRT
+734 
-747 SKVGVCRCVMCS
+747 

>member
-1 MATSL
+1 MSVTPL
-6 EKIRNIGIT
+6 DRIRNIGIT

-29 LHYTGVSH
+29 LYYTGESH

-50 YMDQERE
+50 YMEQERE
-57 RGITITSAAVTCEW
+57 RGITITSAAVTCQW
-71 KDHRINIIDTPG
+71 KENRINIIDTPG

-125 NVPRIIFI
+125 KVPRIIFI

-150 KDKLD
+150 KEKLD
-155 IVALPLQLPIGIE
+155 IVALPLQLPIGVE
-168 DKFVGVVDLIEMKAI
+168 DGFLGVVDLVEMKAI
-183 VWEGGDLGAKF
+183 IWEGGELGAKY
-194 HDEPIPADLEE
+194 HYEDIPEDMADLVAEH
-205 QAKEYRQLLLDTAVG
+205 RQTLLDTALS
-220 VDDKAMEEYFENGDV
+220 VDNAAMEEYFDKGDV
-235 SIETLKR
+235 AIETLKR
-242 CIKIGTISGAFR
+242 SIKRGTIDGAFR

-268 PLLDAVL
+268 PLLDAVI
-275 DYLPSPIDVPGISV
+275 DYLPSPIDVPGIAV
-289 AAEEGEEDG
+289 ALEEGEEDG
-298 EFSDRRRIKADPNAP
+298 DNPNRRRIPADPKAP

-327 ALTFVRVYAGTLK
+327 TLTFVRVYAGTLK
-340 SGDTV
+340 SGDMV
-345 MNTTKDSRERIGR
+345 MNTTKGHRERIGR

-368 EIKEVSAGDIAAFV
+368 EIKEVEAGDIAAFV
-382 GLKDTGTGDTLASS
+382 GLKDTGTGDTLASAD
-396 EDPVV
+396 DPVI

-410 VIDISVEPKTKEAVE
+410 VIDISVEPRTKEAVE

-433 LAGEDPSLRLK
+433 LAGEDPSLRLR
-444 TDQESG
+444 TDQETG

-490 TKPHTEIY
+490 SKTHTETY

-512 VKVIFEP
+512 VKIIFEP
-519 AERNAG
+519 LERNAG
-525 ISFENKVVGGSV
+525 IVFENKVVGGSV

-565 FKYSLV
+565 FKYTLI

-594 EGMKKAGP
+594 DGMKNATP

-618 HVGDCVGDLN
+618 HVGDVVGDLN

-633 IQSQDSSGSTILVR
+633 IQNQESSGSTVIVR

-655 FGYISDLRSMTKGRA
+655 FGYISHLRSMTKGRA

-687 DEIMKKSAY
+687 DEIMKKSA
-696 RRRRRGALPPRP
+696 
-708 PPRASPWTPL
+708 
-718 PRKKGE
+718 
-724 AILCIALFFL
+724 
-734 ERSVFDHSQAYRT
+734 
-747 SKVGVCRCVMCS
+747 

>member
-1 MATSL
+1 MSATPL
-6 EKIRNIGIT
+6 DRIRNIGIT

-29 LHYTGVSH
+29 LYYTGVSH
-37 KIGEVHDGNTTTD
+37 RIGEVHDGNTTTD
-50 YMDQERE
+50 YMEQERE

-140 ADFYRAFATL
+140 ADFYRAFDTL
-150 KDKLD
+150 KEKLD
-155 IVALPLQLPIGIE
+155 IVALPLQLPIGVE
-168 DKFVGVVDLIEMKAI
+168 DTFVGVVDLVEMKAI
-183 VWEGGDLGAKF
+183 IWEGGELGAKF
-194 HDEPIPADLEE
+194 HDEEIPADLLEK
-205 QAKEYRQLLLDTAVG
+205 AKEYRQLLLDTALSM
-220 VDDKAMEEYFENGDV
+220 DDAAMEEYFDKGDV
-235 SIETLKR
+235 AVETLKL
-242 CIKIGTISGAFR
+242 CIKRGAIAGAFR

-275 DYLPSPIDVPGISV
+275 DYLPSPVDVPGIAI
-289 AAEEGEEDG
+289 AAEEAEDDAATG
-298 EFSDRRRIKADPNAP
+298 HDRRRIKADPTAP

-327 ALTFVRVYAGTLK
+327 TLTFVRVYAGTLK

-345 MNTTKDSRERIGR
+345 MNTTKDHKERVGR

-368 EIKEVSAGDIAAFV
+368 EIKEVGAGDIAAFV
-382 GLKDTGTGDTLASS
+382 GLKDTVTGDTLASDK
-396 EDPVV
+396 DPVV

-410 VIDISVEPKTKEAVE
+410 VIDISVEPKTKDSVE
-425 KMTLGLQK
+425 KMTIGLQK

-444 TDQESG
+444 TDQETG

-470 REYGVDCNIGAP
+470 REYGVEANVGQP

-490 TKPHTEIY
+490 SKSHTETY
-498 THKKQS
+498 THKKQT

-512 VKVIFEP
+512 VKVVFEP
-519 AERNAG
+519 QERNQG
-525 ISFENKVVGGSV
+525 VLFENKTVGGSV
-537 PKEYIPAVEKGI
+537 PREYVPAVEKGI
-549 RVQAD
+549 RVQAE

-565 FKYSLV
+565 FKYTLV

-602 IILEPIMD
+602 VILEPIMD
-610 VEVTTPQD
+610 VEVTTPND
-618 HVGDCVGDLN
+618 HVGDVVGDLN

-633 IQSQDSSGSTILVR
+633 IQNQESSGSTVMVR

-655 FGYISDLRSMTKGRA
+655 FGYISHLRGMTKGRA

-681 VPRNVA
+681 VPRNIA
-687 DEIMKKSAY
+687 DEIMTKSA
-696 RRRRRGALPPRP
+696 
-708 PPRASPWTPL
+708 
-718 PRKKGE
+718 
-724 AILCIALFFL
+724 
-734 ERSVFDHSQAYRT
+734 
-747 SKVGVCRCVMCS
+747 

>member
-1 MATSL
+1 MRARGEKPHIAPVSVWRSKVSGTPL
-6 EKIRNIGIT
+6 DKIRNIGIT

-29 LHYTGVSH
+29 LYYTGVSH

-71 KDHRINIIDTPG
+71 QGTRINIIDTPG

-97 LDGAVFIIEGVAGV
+97 LDGAIFIIEGVAGV

-140 ADFYRAFATL
+140 ADFFRAFDTL
-150 KDKLD
+150 KEKLD
-155 IVALPLQLPIGIE
+155 IVALPLQLPIGEE
-168 DKFVGVVDLIEMKAI
+168 DKFLGVVDLVEMKAI
-183 VWEGGDLGAKF
+183 IWEGGELGAKY
-194 HDEPIPADLEE
+194 HDEPIPAALAE
-205 QAKEYRQLLLDTAVG
+205 QAAEYRQSLLDTAVS
-220 VDDKAMEEYFENGDV
+220 VDEKAMEEYFDKGDV
-235 SIETLKR
+235 SVETLKA
-242 CIKIGTISGAFR
+242 CIKKGTISGEFR

-268 PLLDAVL
+268 PLLDAVV
-275 DYLPSPIDVPGISV
+275 DYLPSPIDVPGIAV
-289 AAEEGEEDG
+289 ALDEGVDETLHP
-298 EFSDRRRIKADPNAP
+298 DRRRIPANPKAP

-327 ALTFVRVYAGTLK
+327 TLTFVRVYAGTLK

-345 MNTTKDSRERIGR
+345 MNTTKGHRERIGR

-368 EIKEVSAGDIAAFV
+368 EIKEVEAGDIAAFV

-396 EDPVV
+396 DDPVV

-410 VIDISVEPKTKEAVE
+410 VIDISVEPRTKEAVE

-433 LAGEDPSLRLK
+433 LAGEDPSLRLR
-444 TDQESG
+444 TDQETG

-490 TKPHTEIY
+490 SKAHTETY
-498 THKKQS
+498 THKKQT

-512 VKVIFEP
+512 VKINFEP
-519 AERNAG
+519 MERNG
-525 ISFENKVVGGSV
+525 GVVFENKVVGGSI
-537 PKEYIPAVEKGI
+537 PKEFIPAVEKGI

-565 FKYSLV
+565 FKYTLL

-594 EGMKKAGP
+594 DGMKKASP

-618 HVGDCVGDLN
+618 HVGDVVGDLN
-628 RRRGM
+628 RRRGQ
-633 IQSQDSSGSTILVR
+633 IQNQESSGSTIIVR
-647 AHVPLKEM
+647 ALVPLKEM
-655 FGYISDLRSMTKGRA
+655 FGYISHLRSMTKGRA

-681 VPRNVA
+681 VPRNIA
-687 DEIMKKSAY
+687 DEIMAKSA
-696 RRRRRGALPPRP
+696 
-708 PPRASPWTPL
+708 
-718 PRKKGE
+718 
-724 AILCIALFFL
+724 
-734 ERSVFDHSQAYRT
+734 
-747 SKVGVCRCVMCS
+747 